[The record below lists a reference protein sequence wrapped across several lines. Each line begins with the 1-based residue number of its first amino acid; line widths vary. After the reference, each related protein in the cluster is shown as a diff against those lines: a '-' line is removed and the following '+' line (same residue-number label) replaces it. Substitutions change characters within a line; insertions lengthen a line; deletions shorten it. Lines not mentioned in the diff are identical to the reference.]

1 MKLPAFARLL
11 SLGFTAFLAA
21 CGVGPGQ
28 VGPSILDFSPTSGVV
43 GTVVTL
49 HGCGFSATAS
59 ADRVLFN
66 GIEAAISS
74 ASTSQLTVTVP
85 AGATTGKL
93 QVLVA
98 GRTANSTKDFTV
110 TTASADGPTITG
122 FTPASGPVGTQVTIS
137 GTRFA
142 STTGGNTVE
151 LSGLAAVVSAASAT
165 ALTATVPSGAAT
177 GPITVTVG
185 GHTAASATDFVV
197 TDGAGGPT
205 IATLAPASGPV
216 GTTLVI
222 SGSGF
227 SSAAIVM
234 LNGAAATVTAASATS
249 LTVTVPSGATT
260 GRVTVTVG
268 GKTATSATDFT
279 VSESGAPTIVSFT
292 PTSGPVGT
300 LVTITGTNFSS
311 TAANDTVKVNGTTA
325 TVTSASST
333 SLTITVPSGAST
345 GRITVTVAGKTAASS
360 SDFTV
365 GAASASPSIASFT
378 PTSGAVGS
386 SVTLYGANFATQAS
400 GDAVPF
406 NGTPASVS
414 AATSTSLTV
423 TVPAGAT
430 TGRLTVTVEGK
441 TATSATD
448 FTVTSSSTSGT
459 LYVSPTGAASAPGTE
474 TQPMDLPTALTKV
487 AQGGTIIMKAGT
499 YAFSTQLTIEAANS
513 GQSGALKNLV
523 AAAGARPVL
532 DFSSQPYGN
541 TASVSNP
548 RGLQLNGSWWHVKGL
563 EVKGAADNGIYVA
576 GSHDIIEG
584 CVLHANR
591 DSGLQLGRA
600 TSSTARADWPS
611 YNLILNCESY
621 DNYDSPPNAG
631 ENADGFACK
640 LTTGPGNV
648 FRGCISHNNIDDGW
662 DLYTKTDTGA
672 IDPVVIDQCVSF
684 HNGTLTNGT
693 TNPNGDRNGFKLGGE
708 KIAVSHLVTRS
719 IAAANGK
726 NGFTFNSNPG
736 AIRLV
741 NNLAWDNVEGNF
753 KFDGPGVSLAI
764 FVNNLSLWV
773 GASSM
778 VSDRA
783 GASGGTVIANN
794 GFWDKSKKSLWGF
807 AGTGTFSAADL
818 QSTSL
823 PSSFPLA
830 RNADGSFALGT
841 LGQLTSSSKLIN
853 LGVVP
858 SLPSEAGV
866 PGLPF
871 DPATA
876 YVGAPDPGA
885 IEHP

>member
-1 MKLPAFARLL
+1 
-11 SLGFTAFLAA
+11 
-21 CGVGPGQ
+21 V
-28 VGPSILDFSPTSGVV
+28 
-43 GTVVTL
+43 
-49 HGCGFSATAS
+49 
-59 ADRVLFN
+59 
-66 GIEAAISS
+66 
-74 ASTSQLTVTVP
+74 QL
-85 AGATTGKL
+85 
-93 QVLVA
+93 
-98 GRTANSTKDFTV
+98 
-110 TTASADGPTITG
+110 
-122 FTPASGPVGTQVTIS
+122 
-137 GTRFA
+137 
-142 STTGGNTVE
+142 
-151 LSGLAAVVSAASAT
+151 
-165 ALTATVPSGAAT
+165 
-177 GPITVTVG
+177 
-185 GHTAASATDFVV
+185 
-197 TDGAGGPT
+197 
-205 IATLAPASGPV
+205 
-216 GTTLVI
+216 
-222 SGSGF
+222 
-227 SSAAIVM
+227 
-234 LNGAAATVTAASATS
+234 
-249 LTVTVPSGATT
+249 
-260 GRVTVTVG
+260 
-268 GKTATSATDFT
+268 
-279 VSESGAPTIVSFT
+279 
-292 PTSGPVGT
+292 
-300 LVTITGTNFSS
+300 
-311 TAANDTVKVNGTTA
+311 NGTT
-325 TVTSASST
+325 
-333 SLTITVPSGAST
+333 
-345 GRITVTVAGKTAASS
+345 
-360 SDFTV
+360 
-365 GAASASPSIASFT
+365 
-378 PTSGAVGS
+378 
-386 SVTLYGANFATQAS
+386 
-400 GDAVPF
+400 
-406 NGTPASVS
+406 ASVS
-414 AATSTSLTV
+414 AATSTSITV

-648 FRGCISHNNIDDGW
+648 FRGCSSHNNIDDGW

-794 GFWDKSKKSLWGF
+794 GSWDKSKKSLWGF